1 MSYTTSQGRHPFRRG
16 APLQSSIFGRARRCA
31 SSHQEGGSEL
41 SPPCA
46 CQTWHQGGSRRTEPT
61 PKLHVALAVPKCSFE
76 PKLTRDMPIRVSRCS
91 AARHDTTGPDLLFVA
106 QMLGAAPA
114 ILDLR
119 WQLHGLA
126 AMQALLIPVNIAE
139 ERPDKNVLAT
149 QSSIQYY
156 SSRVSLTC
164 TSACG
169 HQEERRQ

>member
-1 MSYTTSQGRHPFRRG
+1 MCQQPQEGRTPNFRRMCLPDM
-16 APLQSSIFGRARRCA
+16 APR
-31 SSHQEGGSEL
+31 
-41 SPPCA
+41 
-46 CQTWHQGGSRRTEPT
+46 WEPT
-61 PKLHVALAVPKCSFE
+61 YRPRRNCMLLCGAEMQLRAQT
-76 PKLTRDMPIRVSRCS
+76 TRDMPSRVPACS
-91 AARHDTTGPDLLFVA
+91 AARHDTTGPDLLFV
-106 QMLGAAPA
+106 LRCCGAARHSGPA
-114 ILDLR
+114 L
-119 WQLHGLA
+119 QLHGLA